1 MGYIDHRRLIHSE
14 AKKIGE
20 NHFALCSGHHVL
32 IAPLSHANLSRSE
45 HENLESDCPKE
56 HGSHGYR
63 CSAQAG
69 AESRASDSAISIDD
83 LAKQRDDLGHLAAV
97 FFRKVYPT
105 EKR

>member
-1 MGYIDHRRLIHSE
+1 MRTL
-14 AKKIGE
+14 
-20 NHFALCSGHHVL
+20 NL
-32 IAPLSHANLSRSE
+32 IAPKV
-45 HENLESDCPKE
+45 P
-56 HGSHGYR
+56 GSHGYR

-83 LAKQRDDLGHLAAV
+83 LAKERDDLGHLAAV